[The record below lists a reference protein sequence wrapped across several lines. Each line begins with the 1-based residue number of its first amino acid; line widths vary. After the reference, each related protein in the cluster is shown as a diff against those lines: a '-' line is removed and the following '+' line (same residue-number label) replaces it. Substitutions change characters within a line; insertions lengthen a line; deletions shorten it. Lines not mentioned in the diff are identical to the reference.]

1 MNTAPRMDVRKKKEI
16 EDRGAKRAPVLA
28 ATLAASSG
36 RLLLLLMR
44 WLVGTYGRA
53 VVALT
58 AAPGIHTDE
67 HEGGDVT
74 PLSEGCSACRE

>member
-1 MNTAPRMDVRKKKEI
+1 MA
-16 EDRGAKRAPVLA
+16 
-28 ATLAASSG
+28 AASSG